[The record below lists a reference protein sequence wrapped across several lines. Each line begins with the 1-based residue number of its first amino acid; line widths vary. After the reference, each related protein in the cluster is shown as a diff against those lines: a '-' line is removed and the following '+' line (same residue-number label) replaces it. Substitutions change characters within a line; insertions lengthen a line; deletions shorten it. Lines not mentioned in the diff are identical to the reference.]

1 MISNSS
7 IELVNTD
14 TLEIHYFF
22 GDDSHTMDANILN
35 KCDHE
40 ILSII
45 KEVADTFFAE
55 IAVETEPIA
64 EGGIRKWLKIAS
76 KTEKIN
82 APITTAFLTALILAV
97 LVTPVGKISEK
108 LIEKIFEDT
117 EMSNLQKEKLKNEI
131 RILKKYQIDEQQDSL
146 NNINYNILIKKR
158 KSNFYELLDNYP
170 KVVKVSFSTLD
181 SVEKIKAIEKFV
193 QKEDFGQ
200 FVLVTDEL
208 QTIVRENA
216 IIEIVAPVL
225 KKGKYKWIGHYN
237 GDIIHFNMKSEEFRR
252 LVQDGKVEFKNG
264 SSINCSLEIR
274 RKISGEGVEL
284 ITGYDVIRVDYYF
297 QNSKPVETKEG
308 KTHRQVKEAQS
319 AQLNFFQDIASK

>member
-1 MISNSS
+1 MISDNS

-45 KEVADTFFAE
+45 KEVANAFFVDV
-55 IAVETEPIA
+55 IVETEPIA
-64 EGGIRKWLKIAS
+64 EGGLRKWLKITS
-76 KTEKIN
+76 KIEKTN

-97 LVTPVGKISEK
+97 LVTPIGKISEK

-117 EMSNLQKEKLKNEI
+117 EMNDLQKEKLKNEI
-131 RILKKYQIDEQQDSL
+131 RILKKYQINEQQGSL
-146 NNINYNILIKKR
+146 DTINYNILIKKR
-158 KSNFYELLDNYP
+158 KSNFYELLNNYP
-170 KVVKVSFSTLD
+170 KVVKVSFAAVD
-181 SVEKIKAIEKFV
+181 SVEKVKIDERFV
-193 QKEDFGQ
+193 ESKEFSQ

-208 QTIVRENA
+208 QTVVREGA
-216 IIEIVAPVL
+216 IIEIIAPVL

-237 GDIIHFNMKSEEFRR
+237 GDIIHFNMKSEEFRK
-252 LVQDGKVEFKNG
+252 LVQDGGVEFKNG
-264 SSINCSLEIR
+264 SSINCSLEIK

-284 ITGYDVIRVDYYF
+284 VTGYDVTRVDYYF

-308 KTHRQVKEAQS
+308 KSHRQIKESQS
-319 AQLNFFQDIASK
+319 AQLNFFEAIASK

>member
-7 IELVNTD
+7 IEQVNTD
-14 TLEIHYFF
+14 ALEIHYFF

-45 KEVADTFFAE
+45 REVSNIFLIDVV
-55 IAVETEPIA
+55 VETEPIA
-64 EGGIRKWLKIAS
+64 EGGIKKWLKIAS
-76 KTEKIN
+76 KTEKVN
-82 APITTAFLTALILAV
+82 APITTAFLTALILAI

-117 EMSNLQKEKLKNEI
+117 EMSDLQKEKLKSEI
-131 RILKKYQIDEQQDSL
+131 KILKRYQLDEQQDSL
-146 NNINYNILIKKR
+146 DNINYNILIKKR
-158 KSNFYELLDNYP
+158 KSNFYELLDKYP
-170 KVVKVSFSTLD
+170 KVVQVSFAALD
-181 SVEKIKAIEKFV
+181 SAEKTKVAEKFV
-193 QKEDFGQ
+193 QREEFGQ

-208 QTIVRENA
+208 QTVVRENA
-216 IIEIVAPVL
+216 IIEIIAPVL

-264 SSINCSLEIR
+264 SSINCSLEIK

-284 ITGYDVIRVDYYF
+284 VSGYNVIRVDYYF

-308 KTHRQVKEAQS
+308 KSHRQIREAQS
-319 AQLNFFQDIASK
+319 SQLNFFQDIASK